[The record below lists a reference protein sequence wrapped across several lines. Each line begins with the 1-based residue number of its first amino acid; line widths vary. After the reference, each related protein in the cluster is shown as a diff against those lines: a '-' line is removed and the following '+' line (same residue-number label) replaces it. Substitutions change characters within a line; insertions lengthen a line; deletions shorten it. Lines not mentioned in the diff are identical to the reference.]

1 MPLKEKSTE
10 NKKRRKSRKPPRVRM
25 LIGGEPVGRLSGGT
39 DGMCHKDDLPE
50 IKRLGEWVPSG
61 RIDRIGKNR

>member
-1 MPLKEKSTE
+1 MPLKEKSAG
-10 NKKRRKSRKPPRVRM
+10 NKKRRKSRKLPLVRM
-25 LIGGEPVGRLSGGT
+25 VNGGEPVGKLSGGS

-61 RIDRIGKNR
+61 RIDRIRKNR